1 MKKISCYAAY
11 AAMSVLALVSCVKE
25 ELVDTSNGREL
36 HFIVKTAESAPV
48 KSYITSDGSGTYTP
62 SWHKDDE
69 IAIFTAAITANT
81 TVSGILSNTKDDGAQ
96 ASFDGVVTATE
107 SGVFKA
113 IYPAGRVK
121 NGLAP
126 EGDAECVG
134 VNLGDPDNGY
144 VQNPVS
150 GSFDPLCDIL
160 VSKPTA
166 YTSDGETVASNDV
179 YFKRVMSVVKVVL
192 KGSDAANQA
201 VSAFTMNAD
210 GATLSGRA
218 KIDVTNARVESWT
231 VKNSFVKAAFAE
243 SNEPIINDE
252 NKNAFFLE
260 VNPVTLPKDSKLT
273 ITAETATHYINKEI
287 TLPRDIVFP
296 EGQMAVLNITINKDN
311 LTAKSADNPKYLLVK
326 DVAEITIGS
335 EIIIVAAGSNYALG
349 TTQGDKNRNAVS
361 ITKSSDKA
369 SIENIDSDVQVF
381 TVQAGTKENTVA
393 FYTGKGYIYAASSSA
408 NLLKTQDKIDDN
420 ASWSISISTE
430 GIATIAAQGKNT
442 RNLLKKT
449 SNSALFSCYSSEQSD
464 VAIYINSKKALGTPQ
479 NLSAIANGNS
489 VTVFWGKVDHAQSYK
504 VTCGENSSEVSASD
518 SRPTVTFEGL
528 ADGLYEI
535 SVVAT
540 TLDAS
545 FKDSEPATTSVRVGE
560 IKNSMAYFSV
570 NGVTDAGTEYEEG
583 ATIAFPENPTID
595 GVDFMGWTTTAI
607 DTPQKNAPDYVST
620 AVMERDDITFYA
632 VFATKYETEATEAL
646 GQTLAYDTWTYS
658 GSTTNKSSYRLFH
671 KDSYIESAEFDL
683 SKLSKVIVY
692 GGTYG
697 GTDYNSLTIGD
708 GTNTW
713 KSVTVSGSS
722 QTGVNTYTN
731 GTALTGTG
739 TLRITSNSGKASDT
753 GVRISKVEIFIK
765 GGYYYDDYCTNV
777 VTLSSIAI
785 SGTPTT
791 KEYTEGAEFDPS
803 GLTVTGTYSDGNS
816 KDISTGIIWTSNPNP
831 LTEGTTSV
839 TVTAKVGSISSAE
852 YVVTGLTVTAGSG
865 SGEGGNSFNKLT
877 SSLTDYSGEYL
888 MLHSNDYVVSGV
900 TSKHLSTV
908 NLNPTVGDQ
917 ILVSSVPES
926 AAVLT
931 IAESTTSGYYTIK
944 LPNGNYLGWSS
955 STDFSTNTTANTD
968 NYLWSI
974 SITDSSATIKNKKST
989 RIIMWSASKKEF
1001 RPYDTVQSN
1010 DLPVLYKKN

>member
-1 MKKISCYAAY
+1 MKNYFNYAAS
-11 AAMSVLALVSCVKE
+11 AVLSILVLASCSKE
-25 ELVDTSNGREL
+25 NLVDTSNGRKL
-36 HFIVKTAESAPV
+36 HFVVKTAESAPV
-48 KSYITSDGSGTYTP
+48 KSYITSDGNGSYTP
-62 SWHKDDE
+62 IWHKSDE
-69 IAIFTAAITANT
+69 IAIFTANITANT
-81 TVSGILSNTKDDGAQ
+81 PVSGNLSNTNEDGAT
-96 ASFDGVVTATE
+96 ASFDGGVSATT

-113 IYPAGRVK
+113 IYPAGRVT

-134 VNLGDPDNGY
+134 VNLGDPDNGF
-144 VQNPVS
+144 VQKPVS

-166 YTSDGETVASNDV
+166 YKSDGETVTSNDV

-192 KGSDAANQA
+192 KGSAAANQA
-201 VSAFTMNAD
+201 VSTFTMASE
-210 GATLSGRA
+210 GATLSGCA
-218 KIDVTNARVESWT
+218 KINVTNARVESWT
-231 VKNSFVKAAFAE
+231 VKNSFVKASFAE

-296 EGQMAVLNITINKDN
+296 EGQMAVLNITINEDN

-369 SIENIDSDVQVF
+369 SIENIGSDVQVF

-393 FYTGKGYIYAASSSA
+393 FYTGKGYIYAASSSE
-408 NLLKTQDKIDDN
+408 NHLKTQNSIDDN
-420 ASWSISISTE
+420 ASWSISISTD
-430 GIATIAAQGKNT
+430 GIATIAAQGTNT
-442 RNLLKKT
+442 RNLLKKN
-449 SNSALFSCYSSEQSD
+449 SNSALFSCYSSGQSG
-464 VAIYINSKKALGTPQ
+464 VAIYINSKKALGQPK
-479 NLSAIANGNS
+479 NLEAIAIDNS
-489 VTVFWGKVDHAQSYK
+489 VMVSWDKVDKAQFYK
-504 VTCGENSSEVSASD
+504 VTCGENSSEVSASE
-518 SRPTVTFEGL
+518 SPTVTFEGL

-560 IKNSMAYFSV
+560 IKKSMAYFSV

-671 KDSYIESAEFDL
+671 KDSYIESTEFDL
-683 SKLSKVIVY
+683 SKLSKVVVY
-692 GGTYG
+692 GGTFG
-697 GTDYNSLTIGD
+697 GDKYNELTIGD

-713 KSVTVSGSS
+713 KSVTVSGKKES
-722 QTGVNTYTN
+722 GVNTYTDGN
-731 GTALTGTG
+731 ALTGTG
-739 TLRITSNSGKASDT
+739 KLRITSNSGKASGTGTGT
-753 GVRISKVEIFIK
+753 GVRISKVEIYITK
-765 GGYYYDDYCTNV
+765 GGYSYDDYCTNV

-785 SGTPTT
+785 SGTPTKT
-791 KEYTEGAEFDPS
+791 EYTEGE
-803 GLTVTGTYSDGNS
+803 
-816 KDISTGIIWTSNPNP
+816 
-831 LTEGTTSV
+831 
-839 TVTAKVGSISSAE
+839 
-852 YVVTGLTVTAGSG
+852 
-865 SGEGGNSFNKLT
+865 
-877 SSLTDYSGEYL
+877 
-888 MLHSNDYVVSGV
+888 
-900 TSKHLSTV
+900 
-908 NLNPTVGDQ
+908 
-917 ILVSSVPES
+917 
-926 AAVLT
+926 
-931 IAESTTSGYYTIK
+931 
-944 LPNGNYLGWSS
+944 
-955 STDFSTNTTANTD
+955 
-968 NYLWSI
+968 
-974 SITDSSATIKNKKST
+974 
-989 RIIMWSASKKEF
+989 
-1001 RPYDTVQSN
+1001 
-1010 DLPVLYKKN
+1010 